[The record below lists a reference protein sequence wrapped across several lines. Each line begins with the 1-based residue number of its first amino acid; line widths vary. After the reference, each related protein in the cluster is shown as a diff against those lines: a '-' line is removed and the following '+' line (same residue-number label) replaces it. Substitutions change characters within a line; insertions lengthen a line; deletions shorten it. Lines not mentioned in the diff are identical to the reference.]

1 MILEAHERF
10 RQGAYRIP
18 VTDDTMMA
26 EIFLRKRARLVKG
39 SYRNI
44 KVTTPEDMEIAEV
57 FLKKQEAGREG

>member
-1 MILEAHERF
+1 M
-10 RQGAYRIP
+10 
-18 VTDDTMMA
+18 TDDTMMA
-26 EIFLRKRARLVKG
+26 EIFLRKRAKLVKG